1 MASYRNPYSQ
11 QGDVNMIGRSLNAI
25 FNENSPEATRANAY
39 VARANRYQ
47 QLADAA
53 ALEAEEQR
61 LKNQKA
67 MFEANRNRRLAQSTV
82 PQIQRMFNIQ
92 EGDPTA
98 QDLASFLIDS
108 KGLVNALFGSE
119 MIAANER
126 GMDARDMQNYGRAMT
141 MAAGRTPKLNDAFSE
156 RGADMVATRQA
167 EKEAAAYAGKLGPKM
182 EFENYRQGN
191 RRELLDTRLQN
202 SNQQLNRRL
211 ENSNQQLN
219 RRLENSNEQ
228 QNRRLQNSNQQLD
241 KRLGADKEARDDKR
255 SYNERKFTAMDNE
268 NIDNFLNVVQPLDN
282 ENVPQPVEF
291 TGNEDVD
298 ARMHNFIEQQFRFK
312 YDEARKQGKSP
323 NVAKRIALNGLA
335 EANVSKTKKYST
347 GFLGDSTEIPKYILA
362 DLRAQMKN
370 DIQKG
375 KTLAQQLLDRFGIKG
390 ELQQIVIDDLIATSK

>member
-25 FNENSPEATRANAY
+25 FNPNSPEATRANAY

-47 QLADAA
+47 QLADQA

-67 MFEANRNRRLAQSTV
+67 MFEANRNRRLAQSRA
-82 PQIQRMFNIQ
+82 PQVQRLFNIQ
-92 EGDPTA
+92 EGDNTTA
-98 QDLASFLIDS
+98 QDLTSYLIDN
-108 KGLVNALFGSE
+108 KGLVDALFGSE
-119 MIAANER
+119 LLAANER
-126 GMDARDMQNYGRAMT
+126 GMEARDQQNLGRAMV
-141 MAAGRTPKLNDAFSE
+141 MGAGRTPKLNDAFSE

-182 EFENYRQGN
+182 ELENQRQSN

-202 SNQQLNRRL
+202 SNEQLNRRL
-211 ENSNQQLN
+211 A
-219 RRLENSNEQ
+219 NSNEQ
-228 QNRRLQNSNQQLD
+228 QKRRLQNSNQQLD
-241 KRLGADKEARDDKR
+241 RRLGADKEARDDKR
-255 SYNERKFTAMDNE
+255 SYNERKFQAMDNE
-268 NIDNFLNVVQPLDN
+268 NINNFLNVVQPLDN

-312 YDEARKQGKSP
+312 YNEARKQGKNP
-323 NVAKRIALNGLA
+323 NAAKRIALNGLA

-375 KTLAQQLLDRFGIKG
+375 KTLAQQLLGRFGIEG
-390 ELQQIVIDDLIATSK
+390 ELQQKVIDDLIATSK